1 MNTSWILE
9 TEERCGS
16 GVHGQQPVVLV
27 RGRAAT
33 VWDAEGNA
41 YIDCMSG
48 HGVTNIGHAHPRVVS
63 AMTEQMERLWI
74 CPSGFC
80 NDQRAALLATLTD
93 LAPGGLNRAFLC
105 NSGTEAVEGA
115 IKFARVATGRSEIIS
130 AMRAYH
136 GRTLGALSATWNKAY
151 REPVAPLVPGF
162 SFVPYNRIDAMDEV
176 ITDRTAAVLLEVVQ
190 GEGGV
195 HPGDGE
201 YLRAVQ
207 ALCHERGALLIL
219 DEVQTGFCRTGK
231 MFAFE
236 HHGLDP
242 DLVCLAK
249 ALGGGFPI
257 GAVLLGERV
266 GQLPRRVHSSTFGGN
281 PLACAAALAA
291 LRVYQGE
298 DLANRAAKLGTRLRQ
313 GLEAIDSKMVR
324 EVRGLGLML
333 AIELRTKAL
342 PVLGAL
348 SKRGVLALS
357 AGSMVLRFLPP
368 LVIEEDEIDRVI
380 EAVGE
385 VIGDA

>member
-1 MNTSWILE
+1 MNIPWILE

-16 GVHGQQPVVLV
+16 GVHGHQPIVLV

-33 VWDAEGNA
+33 LWDAEGHA

-48 HGVTNIGHAHPRVVS
+48 HGVTNIGHAHPQVAS
-63 AMTEQMERLWI
+63 AITEQMEKLWI

-80 NDQRAALLATLTD
+80 NDQRAALLAMLTD
-93 LAPGGLNRAFLC
+93 LAPGGLSRAFLC

-130 AMRAYH
+130 AMRAFH

-162 SFVPYNRIDAMDEV
+162 SFVPYNRIDAMDEA

-195 HPGDGE
+195 HPGDAE
-201 YLRAVQ
+201 YLREVES
-207 ALCHERGALLIL
+207 LCHKRGALLIL

-257 GAVLLGERV
+257 GAVLIGERV
-266 GQLPRRVHSSTFGGN
+266 GQLPRNVHSSTFGGN
-281 PLACAAALAA
+281 PLACTAALAA
-291 LRVYQGE
+291 LRVYQEEG
-298 DLANRAAKLGTRLRQ
+298 LAKRAAKLGTRFLQ
-313 GLEAIDSKMVR
+313 GLEAIDDKRVR

-333 AIELRTKAL
+333 AIELRVKAF
-342 PVLGAL
+342 PILGAL
-348 SKRGVLALS
+348 AERGVLALS
-357 AGSMVLRFLPP
+357 AGSMVVRFLPP
-368 LVIEEDEIDRVI
+368 LVIGETEIDRVI
-380 EAVGE
+380 ESVAE
-385 VIGDA
+385 VIGDV